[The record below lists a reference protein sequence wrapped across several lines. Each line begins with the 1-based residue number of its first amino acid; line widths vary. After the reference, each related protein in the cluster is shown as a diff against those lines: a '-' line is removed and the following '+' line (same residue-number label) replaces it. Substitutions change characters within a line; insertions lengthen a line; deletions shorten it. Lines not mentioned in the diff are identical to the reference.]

1 MIALKAEDV
10 KAFTS
15 KLFVKE
21 DFDQFLVK
29 EVQIVTY
36 NSFVIDGRIRQGY
49 FTDEEREEKKLG
61 EFSPWSLLRPV
72 CFSLIKGKKLPESF
86 QIVLQLPEGNVKKFA
101 ASSGA
106 GIDSSQIKGLYL
118 NIRYEDGALYCVTG
132 TSLAFFTMDKTLE
145 NEWDSAV
152 RKFMLAH
159 QLPCTES

>member
-1 MIALKAEDV
+1 M
-10 KAFTS
+10 
-15 KLFVKE
+15 
-21 DFDQFLVK
+21 
-29 EVQIVTY
+29 
-36 NSFVIDGRIRQGY
+36 
-49 FTDEEREEKKLG
+49 ER
-61 EFSPWSLLRPV
+61 
-72 CFSLIKGKKLPESF
+72 
-86 QIVLQLPEGNVKKFA
+86 FA
-101 ASSGA
+101 ASAGA

>member
-36 NSFVIDGRIRQGY
+36 NSFVIDGHIRHGY

-86 QIVLQLPEGNVKKFA
+86 QIVLQLPERNVERFA
-101 ASSGA
+101 ASAGA